1 MFYIFYIISIKYNTN
16 IQTENYKTRMF
27 LIKKIDIKV
36 GEVIKF
42 MKSAL
47 SIKSSTVLWCLTK
60 AFSPL
65 QRQNWIHHILN
76 KIS

>member
-47 SIKSSTVLWCLTK
+47 SIKSSTVL
-60 AFSPL
+60 
-65 QRQNWIHHILN
+65 
-76 KIS
+76 